1 MKMKTW
7 SLSRKWKSIQKLDPV
22 LKQAG
27 ISSPPISVQ
36 FSVKLFQKDNTVP
49 PFNVDGF
56 ETRDKKLVCNVLKK
70 VNFFYQVPPDLKV
83 LLITS
88 NTPLYSTIVYW
99 FFRKVKLLN
108 NK

>member
-1 MKMKTW
+1 MKMWTW

-49 PFNVDGF
+49 YS
-56 ETRDKKLVCNVLKK
+56 LVPKILKRTLRERRK
-70 VNFFYQVPPDLKV
+70 EKEE
-83 LLITS
+83 
-88 NTPLYSTIVYW
+88 NTYFMKMWTW
-99 FFRKVKLLN
+99 
-108 NK
+108 